1 MYGFYDPT
9 YLVLIPAIL
18 FTMWAQ
24 TKLKTSYAKYRQL
37 PNRRQI
43 TGAEAARYLLD
54 RNGLSNIRIERVQG
68 MLSDHFDPRNQVIRL
83 SADIHDGTSIAAVSV
98 AAHETGHAMQYGTN
112 YLPLRFRNALAAPVN
127 VVSMASWPLLLIGIV
142 LIAAGSYDTGNLLF
156 NIGVL
161 AFAAVVLFHGV
172 TLPVELDASRR
183 AVKELEATGLIYEE
197 EASAA
202 RKMLTAAAMTYVAA
216 LATAQLQLIRILL
229 IRGDRR

>member
-127 VVSMASWPLLLIGIV
+127 VVSMASWPLLLIGIM
-142 LIAAGSYDTGNLLF
+142 LIAMGNLSTGNLLF
-156 NIGVL
+156 NIGVI

-197 EASAA
+197 EAPAA

-216 LATAQLQLIRILL
+216 LATALLQLIRILL

>member
-83 SADIHDGTSIAAVSV
+83 SEDIHDGTSIAAVSV

-197 EASAA
+197 EAPAA

-216 LATAQLQLIRILL
+216 LATALLQLIRILL

>member
-43 TGAEAARYLLD
+43 TGAEAARY
-54 RNGLSNIRIERVQG
+54 

-83 SADIHDGTSIAAVSV
+83 SEDIHDGTSIAAVSV

-142 LIAAGSYDTGNLLF
+142 LIAAGSYDTGNLLRSCCSM
-156 NIGVL
+156 
-161 AFAAVVLFHGV
+161 A
-172 TLPVELDASRR
+172 
-183 AVKELEATGLIYEE
+183 
-197 EASAA
+197 
-202 RKMLTAAAMTYVAA
+202 
-216 LATAQLQLIRILL
+216 
-229 IRGDRR
+229 

>member
-197 EASAA
+197 EAPAA

-216 LATAQLQLIRILL
+216 LATALLQLIRILL

>member
-24 TKLKTSYAKYRQL
+24 GKLKTSYARYRQL
-37 PNRRQI
+37 PTRRQI

-54 RNGLSNIRIERVQG
+54 RNGLSHIRIERVQG
-68 MLSDHFDPRNQVIRL
+68 VLSDHFDPKNQVIRL
-83 SADIHDGTSIAAVSV
+83 SSDIHDGTSIASVSV

-112 YLPLRFRNALAAPVN
+112 YAPLAFRNALARPVS
-127 VVSMASWPLLLIGIV
+127 VVSMASWPLLLIGV
-142 LIAAGSYDTGNLLF
+142 MLIAAGSYDSGNLLF
-156 NIGVL
+156 NIGVI

-183 AVKELEATGLIYEE
+183 AVRELEATGLILEE
-197 EASAA
+197 EVPGA

-216 LATAQLQLIRILL
+216 LATSLLQLIRILL

>member
-43 TGAEAARYLLD
+43 TGAEATRYLLD

-161 AFAAVVLFHGV
+161 ALAAVVLFHGV

-197 EASAA
+197 EAPAA

-216 LATAQLQLIRILL
+216 LATALLQLIRILL

>member
-127 VVSMASWPLLLIGIV
+127 VVSMASWPLLLIGIM
-142 LIAAGSYDTGNLLF
+142 LIAMGNLSS
-156 NIGVL
+156 GVEGI
-161 AFAAVVLFHGV
+161 H
-172 TLPVELDASRR
+172 S
-183 AVKELEATGLIYEE
+183 
-197 EASAA
+197 
-202 RKMLTAAAMTYVAA
+202 
-216 LATAQLQLIRILL
+216 
-229 IRGDRR
+229 

>member
-24 TKLKTSYAKYRQL
+24 AKLRSSYAKYRQL
-37 PNRRQI
+37 PNQRRI

-68 MLSDHFDPRNQVIRL
+68 VLSDHFDPRNQVIRL
-83 SADIHDGTSIAAVSV
+83 SADIHDGTSIASVSV

-112 YLPLRFRNALAAPVN
+112 YAPLRFRNALARPVS
-127 VVSMASWPLLLIGIV
+127 VVSMASWPLLLVGIM
-142 LIAAGSYDTGNLLF
+142 LIAMGSYDSGNLLF
-156 NIGVL
+156 NIGVI
-161 AFAAVVLFHGV
+161 AFAAVVLFHGI

-183 AVKELEATGLIYEE
+183 AVKELEATGLIYES
-197 EASAA
+197 EAPAA

-216 LATAQLQLIRILL
+216 LATALLQLVRILL